1 MRWTACTLEQWHE
14 DVAAGEDVGLELC
27 FRRMLSG
34 KVRDKDS
41 RNELPSF
48 YISDIYTTAAL
59 MIKANSQGV
68 IFSNTTYK

>member
-1 MRWTACTLEQWHE
+1 
-14 DVAAGEDVGLELC
+14 
-27 FRRMLSG
+27 MLSG